1 MRIVQ
6 INGGAKGSTG
16 KIMFG
21 IAELAKAQG
30 YDVMCASPITT
41 TNRDAG
47 EGCGYY
53 RIGTFNSRRINVL
66 LSRITGFNGCF
77 AWIETYKFLK
87 KFDEFKPDIIH
98 LHNLH
103 DSYINLPMLFNYI
116 KKNNVSVVWTLHDC
130 WAFTGQCP
138 HFTIAKCNRWKTG
151 CYDCR
156 QYHEY
161 PSSLYDNTKKMWQ
174 LKRQWFT
181 GIKNLTIVTPSKWLA
196 GLVKESYLKSYPVK
210 VINNGINLN
219 VFKPRKSDF
228 REQYSIPPSGI
239 IVLGVAFGWGYKKGL
254 DCFIELAKELDKEK
268 YQIVLV
274 GTDDKVDGIL
284 PDNIISIHRTENQEK
299 LAEIYTAADVFVNPS
314 VEEIFGMTPVE
325 AQACSTPS
333 IVYEDTA
340 CADVAEQNG
349 NKVVPQDVNALYK
362 AITGEKF
369 MRGEKRHSKK
379 RGCTIVAIPRTNS
392 PQELAEIY
400 TAADIFANPT
410 YEDNYPTVNLEAQ
423 ACGTKVVTYDTGGC
437 RETLIPS
444 LLGQTAFQ

>member
-87 KFDEFKPDIIH
+87 KLDEFKPDIIH

-174 LKRQWFT
+174 LKKQWFT

-219 VFKPRKSDF
+219 VFQPRKSDF
-228 REQYSIPPSGI
+228 REQYSIPPSRI

-274 GTDDKVDGIL
+274 GTDDKVDEIL

-299 LAEIYTAADVFVNPS
+299 LAEIYTAADVFVNPTR
-314 VEEIFGMTPVE
+314 EE
-325 AQACSTPS
+325 
-333 IVYEDTA
+333 
-340 CADVAEQNG
+340 
-349 NKVVPQDVNALYK
+349 
-362 AITGEKF
+362 
-369 MRGEKRHSKK
+369 
-379 RGCTIVAIPRTNS
+379 
-392 PQELAEIY
+392 
-400 TAADIFANPT
+400 
-410 YEDNYPTVNLEAQ
+410 NYPTVNMEAV
-423 ACGTKVVTYDTGGC
+423 ACGTPVITFRTGGSPEC
-437 RETLIPS
+437 VDDNTGFVVNSFDE
-444 LLGQTAFQ
+444 LLEVINKNQYAEASRFTCIKSSRRFDDKAKCGEYINLYNKMLRG